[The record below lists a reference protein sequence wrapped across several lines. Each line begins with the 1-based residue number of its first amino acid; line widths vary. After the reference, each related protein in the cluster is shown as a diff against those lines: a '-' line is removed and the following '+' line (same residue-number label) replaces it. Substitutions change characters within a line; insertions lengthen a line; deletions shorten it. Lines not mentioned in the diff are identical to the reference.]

1 MNWDLILTVLGVGL
15 VLLVLTPFYLVLVIA
30 YQKARASIAKE
41 LFERIGREQSEEDA
55 WATIFEMKGD
65 K

>member
-41 LFERIGREQSEEDA
+41 LFERIGQDQSEEDA

>member
-41 LFERIGREQSEEDA
+41 LFERIGKDQSEEDA

>member
-41 LFERIGREQSEEDA
+41 LFERIGQEQSEEDA